1 GCLGG
6 CRLGRWSSQG
16 EDGQQQRKPREHRR
30 TKWMKSHAWTPCR
43 ELEGQR
49 TAQSDLS
56 LIRRTGGMCLGHQGE
71 VESRHLACGQLG
83 DPAGAE
89 LGEVRVVMEPA
100 GELRVLSGFEVKE
113 ERLGS
118 LHAVASHELPRDV
131 FHLE

>member
-1 GCLGG
+1 EELVRVAGEIVVGCLGG

-83 DPAGAE
+83 DPAGAGPTVE
-89 LGEVRVVMEPA
+89 A
-100 GELRVLSGFEVKE
+100 
-113 ERLGS
+113 
-118 LHAVASHELPRDV
+118 
-131 FHLE
+131 LEGVIV